1 MSEFI
6 EKTLGAWMD
15 EMAERLHDHEALEYV
30 DRGIRLTYSQLND
43 VARQAAKSLLA
54 LGVKKGTHV
63 AIWANNYPEWIYLL
77 LATAKIGAVLV
88 TVNTNYKLFELEYL
102 LRQ

>member
-1 MSEFI
+1 MSDFI

-15 EMAERLHDHEALEYV
+15 EMAQRYHDHEAMVYV

-54 LGVKKGTHV
+54 LGVKRVRMSLYGQIIIPSGSICCLQLQKS
-63 AIWANNYPEWIYLL
+63 ARFW
-77 LATAKIGAVLV
+77 
-88 TVNTNYKLFELEYL
+88 
-102 LRQ
+102 LR